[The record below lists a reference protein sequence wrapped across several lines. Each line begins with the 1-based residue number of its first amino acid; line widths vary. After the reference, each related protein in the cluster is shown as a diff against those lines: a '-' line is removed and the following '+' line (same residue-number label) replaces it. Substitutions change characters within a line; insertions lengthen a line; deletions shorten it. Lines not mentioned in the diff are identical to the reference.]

1 MIQNLKKILI
11 PELQDL
17 KKFKRILHMTGKINK
32 MKSWKIY

>member
-11 PELQDL
+11 PELEDL
-17 KKFKRILHMTGKINK
+17 KKFKRILHTIGKINK